1 MISQVSRVV
10 NYISFHKM
18 ISVCVV
24 SQAVTQLSESAP
36 AGCMVKK
43 KYDNSISSEK
53 GGKDKKLDREQ
64 TVHLA
69 DKLYREL
76 IGK

>member
-10 NYISFHKM
+10 NFISFHKM

-36 AGCMVKK
+36 AGSVVNKK
-43 KYDNSISSEK
+43 SDNSISSEK
-53 GGKDKKLDREQ
+53 GGKDKKVDREQ
-64 TVHLA
+64 TAHLA
-69 DKLYREL
+69 DKLYREI